1 MTGRLGF
8 LAGVRRRASRL
19 ADLEQA
25 ASADT
30 LPLSG
35 KGDPTEMISKANSRL
50 ISTGLVPI
58 PHNPAM
64 RAVAIRSGFQA
75 ANLRNRVLIRS
86 R

>member
-1 MTGRLGF
+1 FDLGRFTGRLLLIVGE
-8 LAGVRRRASRL
+8 LHCRTAVGV
-19 ADLEQA
+19 ADLAQA

-50 ISTGLVPI
+50 ISNGLVPI

-64 RAVAIRSGFQA
+64 RAVAISSGFQA
-75 ANLRNRVLIRS
+75 ANL
-86 R
+86 